1 MAKFYIRAR
10 RGKLQVA
17 GAILAPFLL
26 TLFLVVGAWTNEIP
40 TPVSESS
47 AAEELARH
55 VRTLASDEMMGRG
68 VDTPGIV
75 EARDYIAQ
83 EFKSYGLLPGGD
95 NGTYFQRLEVVTG
108 VEAKEPSAAR
118 LGKDPALVL
127 DEDWNPLGFSASG
140 TAEAD
145 VVFVGYGITAKDY
158 GYDDYA
164 GVDVKGKIVLVL
176 RYEPPPKDDKSPFRV
191 QPQASKYAPLQA
203 KVSNARD
210 HGAVG
215 MILVDL
221 SPKEGQKE
229 LIPVRRLFGGRS
241 QNNIVAAQIRREIL
255 ERRLQAEGVSLSDL
269 KAKID
274 REEKPN
280 SIAFPSIRAAMTVK
294 LEKTTRPT
302 DNVVAVLPGSDPK
315 LKPEN
320 IVIGAHYDHIGLG
333 RFGTNDFSAEGQIH
347 HGADDNASGTAVM
360 MSAAARLSR
369 SPDRPSRAIVFVA
382 FTGEELGLHGSRYFV
397 AHPPFPI
404 GSVKAMINLDMVGRM
419 KENRVTAGAVDSAQE
434 FPGLISRAAGGL
446 DIRMRQGG
454 GRTDHVSFY
463 EKGIPA
469 VHFSTDG
476 HPDYHR
482 PSDTWDKLNIQGM
495 AKVSDIVVAL
505 ARELAAAKD
514 GLTFKMP
521 SSKDS

>member
-1 MAKFYIRAR
+1 MANFPTVKRTTLRPA
-10 RGKLQVA
+10 A
-17 GAILAPFLL
+17 GTALAG
-26 TLFLVVGAWTNEIP
+26 FLVAVFLVLTGWTNEIP
-40 TPVSESS
+40 TPAAESS

-75 EARDYIAQ
+75 LARDYIAQ
-83 EFKSYGLLPGGD
+83 EFKSYGLIPGGD

-210 HGAVG
+210 HGAIG

-229 LIPVRRLFGGRS
+229 LIPVRRLFGGRN

-274 REEKPN
+274 REEKP
-280 SIAFPSIRAAMTVK
+280 SS
-294 LEKTTRPT
+294 
-302 DNVVAVLPGSDPK
+302 
-315 LKPEN
+315 
-320 IVIGAHYDHIGLG
+320 
-333 RFGTNDFSAEGQIH
+333 
-347 HGADDNASGTAVM
+347 
-360 MSAAARLSR
+360 
-369 SPDRPSRAIVFVA
+369 
-382 FTGEELGLHGSRYFV
+382 
-397 AHPPFPI
+397 
-404 GSVKAMINLDMVGRM
+404 
-419 KENRVTAGAVDSAQE
+419 
-434 FPGLISRAAGGL
+434 
-446 DIRMRQGG
+446 
-454 GRTDHVSFY
+454 
-463 EKGIPA
+463 
-469 VHFSTDG
+469 
-476 HPDYHR
+476 
-482 PSDTWDKLNIQGM
+482 
-495 AKVSDIVVAL
+495 L
-505 ARELAAAKD
+505 A
-514 GLTFKMP
+514 
-521 SSKDS
+521 

>member
-1 MAKFYIRAR
+1 MAIFPTVKRMTLRPAAGTVLAGLF
-10 RGKLQVA
+10 VA
-17 GAILAPFLL
+17 V
-26 TLFLVVGAWTNEIP
+26 FLVLTGWTNEIP
-40 TPVSESS
+40 TPAAESS

-75 EARDYIAQ
+75 MARDYIAQ

-118 LGKDPALVL
+118 LGKDPTLVL
-127 DEDWNPLGFSASG
+127 DEDWNPLGLSASG

-145 VVFVGYGITAKDY
+145 LVFVGYGITAEDY

-164 GVDVKGKIVLVL
+164 GIDVKGKIVLVL

-203 KVSNARD
+203 KASNARD
-210 HGAVG
+210 HGAIG

-241 QNNIVAAQIRREIL
+241 QKNIVAAQIRREIL
-255 ERRLQAEGVSLSDL
+255 QRRLQAEGVSLGDL

-274 REEKPN
+274 REEKPS
-280 SIAFPSIRAAMTVK
+280 SIAFPSIRAALTVK
-294 LEKTTRPT
+294 LEKITRPT
-302 DNVVAVLPGSDPK
+302 DNVVAVLPGADAK

-333 RFGTNDFSAEGQIH
+333 HFGTNDFSTEGQIY
-347 HGADDNASGTAVM
+347 HGADDNASGTAVV

-369 SPDRPSRAIVFVA
+369 SPDRPPRTIVFVA

-404 GSVKAMINLDMVGRM
+404 GSIKAMINLDMVGRM

-434 FPGLISRAAGGL
+434 FPGLIGRAAGGL

-454 GRTDHVSFY
+454 GSTDHVSFY

-469 VHFSTDG
+469 VHFSTGG

-514 GLTFKMP
+514 GLTFKKP
-521 SSKDS
+521 SSKES

>member
-75 EARDYIAQ
+75 MARDYIAQ
-83 EFKSYGLLPGGD
+83 EFKSYGLLPGGN

-140 TAEAD
+140 TAEAE
-145 VVFVGYGITAKDY
+145 VVFAGYGITAKDY
-158 GYDDYA
+158 GYDDYS
-164 GVDVKGKIVLVL
+164 GIDVKGKIVLVL

-203 KVSNARD
+203 KASNARD
-210 HGAVG
+210 HGAAG

-255 ERRLQAEGVSLSDL
+255 ERRLQAEGVSLGEL
-269 KAKID
+269 KVKID
-274 REEKPN
+274 REEKPS
-280 SIAFPSIRAAMTVK
+280 SIAIPSVRAALTVK

-302 DNVVAVLPGSDPK
+302 DNVVAVLPGSDAK

-333 RFGTNDFSAEGQIH
+333 HFGTNDFSAEGQIH

-369 SPDRPSRAIVFVA
+369 SPDRPPRTIVFVA

-404 GSVKAMINLDMVGRM
+404 DSVKAMINLDMVGRM
-419 KENRVTAGAVDSAQE
+419 KENRFTAGAVDSAQE

-454 GRTDHVSFY
+454 GRTDHVPFY

-469 VHFSTDG
+469 VHFSTGG